1 MKKSVIVTA
10 ICLSLVMASAG
21 FCLAAS
27 SSHSGHSMG
36 GDTGNKTMN
45 AMDGEKTMDAMDGE
59 KTMESMAG
67 HDMSSEPMDKSVHGG
82 MMIHSSMVDGYAL
95 TYELIDMKEKMKAMK
110 GMKGTPEMKATHH
123 LMMFVKKHQGAA
135 VTDAMVG
142 YLVENPDGTLQKAM
156 TMGMSGG
163 YGADVDLS
171 QVGTYTIK
179 VKALSQKNKLVDEF
193 QYEVKAQ

>member
-1 MKKSVIVTA
+1 MKKSVMVTA
-10 ICLSLVMASAG
+10 ICLFLVMVSAG
-21 FCLAAS
+21 FTLAAS

-36 GDTGNKTMN
+36 ADTGNK
-45 AMDGEKTMDAMDGE
+45 AMEGMDGE
-59 KTMESMAG
+59 KTMETMAG
-67 HDMSSEPMDKSVHGG
+67 HDMSSHAMDMSAHGG

-95 TYELIDMKEKMKAMK
+95 TYELIDMKEKMKDMK
-110 GMKGTPEMKATHH
+110 GMKDMPEMKATHH
-123 LMMFVKKHQGAA
+123 LMMFVKKHEGAA

-142 YLVENPDGTLQKAM
+142 YLVKNPDGTLQKAM

-179 VKALSQKNKLVDEF
+179 VKALAEKNKLVDEF
-193 QYEVKAQ
+193 SYEVKAQ